1 MKRIWLAATICPT
14 MLLAA
19 CGSGSQAPAP
29 AETPTAAETA
39 MPETSPSATE
49 EASPAPEASAM
60 PGPAAM
66 GGMHSGMPSGMPGAM
81 ASAAPAPAASTA
93 TAVAAAAE
101 APAAFNQCKACH
113 STEPGKN
120 GIGPSLAGIY
130 GTKAGEVAGYDFS
143 DAMKNSGLT
152 WDAATLDKYLT
163 KPMEVVPGT
172 KMSFGGLKDADKR
185 KAVIDYLKSLK

>member
-1 MKRIWLAATICPT
+1 MKRIWLAATICPS

-19 CGSGSQAPAP
+19 CGSGNQAPAP
-29 AETPTAAETA
+29 AETPTAAET
-39 MPETSPSATE
+39 TGVV
-49 EASPAPEASAM
+49 APEASPGATGEASSVPEANAM

-66 GGMHSGMPSGMPGAM
+66 GGTHSGMPSGMPGAM
-81 ASAAPAPAASTA
+81 ASATPAI
-93 TAVAAAAE
+93 AVVD
-101 APAAFNQCKACH
+101 APAAFNQCRACH
-113 STEPGKN
+113 STEPGVN
-120 GIGPSLAGIY
+120 GIGPSLAGTY

-163 KPMEVVPGT
+163 KPMAVVPGT
-172 KMSFGGLKDADKR
+172 KMSFGGLSDADKR